1 MPMQADTPATADVHQ
16 TPSPPAPLLRVRGLS
31 KHFTLP
37 GNKQFKALNAV
48 DFDLQSSRTLGIVGE
63 SGCGKSTLAR
73 TLMRLIDATGGTVEF
88 GGVDWISPTAKP
100 DHTHRRW
107 MQMVF
112 QDPFSSL
119 DPKQTIG
126 EIVREP
132 LDIHWNDKTRPQR
145 MQRVRELLATV
156 GLTDSDADKYPHEFS
171 GGQRQRIAIAR
182 ALALEPR
189 LLVADEPVS
198 ALDVSIQSQILNL
211 LMQLRRQHN
220 MAMVFISH
228 DLSVVRHISDD
239 VAVMYFG
246 SIVELAPARD
256 IFDQPVH
263 PYTRLLLSSI
273 PSRNKTGGAAQLAA
287 DNEVAGSEL
296 PDPANPPKGCAFAA
310 RCPQALA
317 QCRERV
323 PSLVPRRVP
332 GLPRGAVVACHLFEP
347 GASSSVPGN

>member
-1 MPMQADTPATADVHQ
+1 M
-16 TPSPPAPLLRVRGLS
+16 
-31 KHFTLP
+31 LP

-48 DFDLQSSRTLGIVGE
+48 SFELYDGRTLGIVGE

-73 TLMRLIDATGGTVEF
+73 TLMRLIDATAGSVEF
-88 GGVDWISPTAKP
+88 AGVDWISPTAKP

-119 DPKQTIG
+119 DPKHTIG

-132 LDIHWNDKTRPQR
+132 LDIHWTDKTRAQR

-211 LMQLRRQHN
+211 LMQLRRHHN

-273 PSRNKTGGAAQLAA
+273 PSRNKTGGAAHLAA
-287 DNEVAGSEL
+287 HNEVAGSEL

-310 RCPQALA
+310 RCPQVLA
-317 QCRERV
+317 QCRESI

-332 GLPRGAVVACHLFEP
+332 DTQRVALVACHLFEP
-347 GASSSVPGN
+347 GASSSAPGN

>member
-1 MPMQADTPATADVHQ
+1 M
-16 TPSPPAPLLRVRGLS
+16 
-31 KHFTLP
+31 LP
-37 GNKQFKALNAV
+37 GNKPFKALNAV
-48 DFDLQSSRTLGIVGE
+48 SFELADSRTLGIVGE

-73 TLMRLIDATGGTVEF
+73 TLMRLIDATAGTVEF
-88 GGVDWISPTAKP
+88 AGVEWISHKARP
-100 DHTHRRW
+100 DRTHRRW

-132 LDIHWNDKTRPQR
+132 FDIHWTDKTRAQR
-145 MQRVRELLATV
+145 MTRVRELLSTV

-246 SIVELAPARD
+246 SIVELAPAAD
-256 IFDQPVH
+256 IFERPVH

-273 PSRNKTGGAAQLAA
+273 PSRNKAAGAAQLALHH
-287 DNEVAGSEL
+287 EVVGAEL

-310 RCPQALA
+310 RCPHAMARCQ
-317 QCRERV
+317 ESV

-332 GLPRGAVVACHLFEP
+332 ELARVSMVACHLFEVGAGQQP
-347 GASSSVPGN
+347 GWAGGAGLAGRPGT

>member
-1 MPMQADTPATADVHQ
+1 MAFENPIP
-16 TPSPPAPLLRVRGLS
+16 
-31 KHFTLP
+31 
-37 GNKQFKALNAV
+37 
-48 DFDLQSSRTLGIVGE
+48 
-63 SGCGKSTLAR
+63 
-73 TLMRLIDATGGTVEF
+73 
-88 GGVDWISPTAKP
+88 
-100 DHTHRRW
+100 
-107 MQMVF
+107 
-112 QDPFSSL
+112 
-119 DPKQTIG
+119 IG

-132 LDIHWNDKTRPQR
+132 LDIHWTDKTRPQR
-145 MQRVRELLATV
+145 MQRVHELLGTV
-156 GLTDSDADKYPHEFS
+156 GLTASDADKYPHEFS

-211 LMQLRRQHN
+211 LMQLRRQHD

-256 IFDQPVH
+256 IFEQPVH

-287 DNEVAGSEL
+287 HSEVAGSEL

-317 QCRERV
+317 QCRESV

-332 GLPRGAVVACHLFEP
+332 ESGRVAVAACHLYQVDRTA
-347 GASSSVPGN
+347 G

>member
-1 MPMQADTPATADVHQ
+1 MPDDRRPTPPD
-16 TPSPPAPLLRVRGLS
+16 APLLRVQGLS
-31 KHFTLP
+31 KHYALP
-37 GNKQFKALNAV
+37 GKGQFKALNAV
-48 DFDLQSSRTLGIVGE
+48 SFELQDGRTLGIVGE

-73 TLMRLIDATGGTVEF
+73 TLMRLVDASSGTVDF
-88 GGVDWISPTAKP
+88 GGVPWIAPGAEP
-100 DHTHRRW
+100 GRAERRW

-119 DPKQTIG
+119 NPKHSIG

-132 LDIHWNDKTRPQR
+132 LDIHWTDRSREQR
-145 MQRVRELLATV
+145 MQRVRELLKTV
-156 GLTDSDADKYPHEFS
+156 GLAASDADKYPHEFS

-211 LMQLRRQHN
+211 LMELRREHR
-220 MAMVFISH
+220 MAMLFISH

-246 SIVELAPARD
+246 HIVELAPARD
-256 IFDQPVH
+256 VFDRPAH

-273 PSRNKTGGAAQLAA
+273 PSRNRTGGAAATDA
-287 DNEVAGSEL
+287 PPEVVGAEL
-296 PDPANPPKGCAFAA
+296 PDPAHPPAGCAFAA
-310 RCPQALA
+310 RCPQARAECQSSMPAL
-317 QCRERV
+317 Q
-323 PSLVPRRVP
+323 PRQVAAEQRI
-332 GLPRGAVVACHLFEP
+332 AVVACHLYP
-347 GASSSVPGN
+347 TAP